1 MTKKSSLLKIVKMK
15 SSKKASFVP
24 SILIFDFILLK
35 PNLTFL
41 ILTAGENSDPTGY
54 SPN

>member
-1 MTKKSSLLKIVKMK
+1 LKIVKIK
-15 SSKKASFVP
+15 FSKNASLVP
-24 SILIFDFILLK
+24 SILIFDYILLN